1 MHRLA
6 ITVFSAFIAFIMP
19 GHAQTAVHTAK
30 ADSLMGEYRFEE
42 ALGCL
47 EDMAAAA
54 TDSADLAV
62 LQGKILRCRNA
73 IALAEFVSSPKTV
86 AAENFHKDSFFLYL
100 PLAERSWRICPNSL
114 VQNRRK
120 DFPSAFYHRDGDDII
135 VFTDK
140 TENGQWGLFST
151 ERIND
156 TLWTYPSAV
165 DEGAFSSGN
174 VLFPMLSPDGKSLY
188 FASDGLYGMG
198 GYDLYVSHR
207 DGKTGKWGVPE
218 NLGFPYSS
226 PFNDILFAISEN
238 GKYCMTVSDRTSGG
252 GHGTGDSVRVYVME
266 YEPLAIKRKIQDPAE
281 LKAAASLEP
290 ATSATTAVKENPVQS
305 GKGMEKYSAV
315 LKEIRSLRDSLSKI
329 ESGLKTMREK
339 YIASSADENMRASIR
354 SGIEVSEAAMVRLR
368 AESDRLNAELAAI
381 EMDFLA
387 NGVVIDPDKALENI
401 GNKVTGPQVVSE
413 GFVFEKHMPGRDFE
427 IMVEKPVKQFDYSFQ
442 ILPVGRF
449 AEDNRLPDGLIYQI
463 QIFASAAPAGVKDLG
478 GLSPVFMRNPSK
490 GKYIYSVGVFETYD
504 QARSNLVK
512 VRSRGFGSAFINAF
526 YDGEKISVAE
536 GREMERKGVPSEY
549 MVCILSPDG
558 SLDETA
564 SEIIKAGTSMDIIR
578 TLNENGTVYM
588 VGPFKTKAEA
598 EKLAGK
604 LIAADVKGISVEKQ
618 E

>member
-114 VQNRRK
+114 VQNRRE

-140 TENGQWGLFST
+140 TGNGQWGLFST
-151 ERIND
+151 ERLND

-238 GKYCMTVSDRTSGG
+238 GKYCMTVSDRASGG
-252 GHGTGDSVRVYVME
+252 GQGAGDSVRVYVME

-290 ATSATTAVKENPVQS
+290 ATSATAAVKENPVQS

-354 SGIEVSEAAMVRLR
+354 SGIEASEAAMVRLR

-413 GFVFEKHMPGRDFE
+413 GFVFERHIPGGDFE

-504 QARSNLVK
+504 QARSNLGK

-588 VGPFKTKAEA
+588 VGPFKAKAEA

>member
-114 VQNRRK
+114 VQNRRE

-140 TENGQWGLFST
+140 TGNGQWGLFST
-151 ERIND
+151 ERLND

-238 GKYCMTVSDRTSGG
+238 GKYCMTVSDRASGG
-252 GHGTGDSVRVYVME
+252 GQGAGDSVRVYVME

-290 ATSATTAVKENPVQS
+290 ATSATAAVKENPVQS

-339 YIASSADENMRASIR
+339 YAASSADENMQASIR
-354 SGIEVSEAAMVRLR
+354 SGIEASEAAMVQLR

-401 GNKVTGPQVVSE
+401 GNKGTGQQVVSE

-504 QARSNLVK
+504 QARSNLGK

>member
-54 TDSADLAV
+54 TDSADLSV

-73 IALAEFVSSPKTV
+73 IALAEFVSSPRTV

-114 VQNRRK
+114 VQNRRE

-140 TENGQWGLFST
+140 TGNGQWGLFST
-151 ERIND
+151 ERLND

-238 GKYCMTVSDRTSGG
+238 GKYCMTVSDRASGG
-252 GHGTGDSVRVYVME
+252 GQGAGDSVRVYVME

-290 ATSATTAVKENPVQS
+290 ATSATAAVKENPVQS

-339 YIASSADENMRASIR
+339 YAASSADENMQASIR
-354 SGIEVSEAAMVRLR
+354 SGIEASEAAMVQLR
-368 AESDRLNAELAAI
+368 AESDRLNAELATI

-401 GNKVTGPQVVSE
+401 GNKGTGPQIASE
-413 GFVFEKHMPGRDFE
+413 GFVFERHIPGGDFE

-504 QARSNLVK
+504 QARSNLGK

>member
-114 VQNRRK
+114 VQNRRE

-140 TENGQWGLFST
+140 TGNGQWGLFST
-151 ERIND
+151 ERLND
-156 TLWTYPSAV
+156 TLWTYPSSV

-504 QARSNLVK
+504 QARSNLGK
-512 VRSRGFGSAFINAF
+512 VRSRGFDSAFINAF

>member
-19 GHAQTAVHTAK
+19 GHAQTTVHTAK

-54 TDSADLAV
+54 TDSADLTV

-114 VQNRRK
+114 VQNRRE

-140 TENGQWGLFST
+140 TGNGQWGLFST
-151 ERIND
+151 ERLND
-156 TLWTYPSAV
+156 TLWTYPSSV

-339 YIASSADENMRASIR
+339 YAASSADENMQASIR
-354 SGIEVSEAAMVRLR
+354 SGIEASEAAMVQLR

-504 QARSNLVK
+504 QARSNLGK

>member
-238 GKYCMTVSDRTSGG
+238 GKYCMTVSDRASGG
-252 GHGTGDSVRVYVME
+252 GQGAGDSVRVYVME

-290 ATSATTAVKENPVQS
+290 ATSATAAVKENPVQS

-339 YIASSADENMRASIR
+339 YAASSADENMQASIR
-354 SGIEVSEAAMVRLR
+354 SGIEASEAAMVQLR

-401 GNKVTGPQVVSE
+401 GNKGTGPQIASK
-413 GFVFEKHMPGRDFE
+413 GFVFERHIPGGDFE

-504 QARSNLVK
+504 QARSNLGK

>member
-114 VQNRRK
+114 VQNRRE

-140 TENGQWGLFST
+140 TGNGQWGLFST
-151 ERIND
+151 ERLND
-156 TLWTYPSAV
+156 TLWTYPSSV

-266 YEPLAIKRKIQDPAE
+266 YEPLAIKRKIQNPAE

-290 ATSATTAVKENPVQS
+290 ATSATAAVKENPVQS

-339 YIASSADENMRASIR
+339 YAASSADENMQASIR
-354 SGIEVSEAAMVRLR
+354 SGIEASEAAMVQLR

-401 GNKVTGPQVVSE
+401 GNKVTGHQIASE
-413 GFVFEKHMPGRDFE
+413 EFIFERHIPGGDFE

-504 QARSNLVK
+504 QARSNLGK

-604 LIAADVKGISVEKQ
+604 LIASDVKGISVEKQ

>member
-54 TDSADLAV
+54 TDSAALAV

-73 IALAEFVSSPKTV
+73 IALAEFVSSPRTV

-290 ATSATTAVKENPVQS
+290 ATSATAAVKENPVQT

-339 YIASSADENMRASIR
+339 YAASSADENMQASIR
-354 SGIEVSEAAMVRLR
+354 SGIEASEAAMVQLR

-401 GNKVTGPQVVSE
+401 GNKVTGQQIASK
-413 GFVFEKHMPGRDFE
+413 GFVFERHIPGEDFE

-504 QARSNLVK
+504 QARSNLGK

-604 LIAADVKGISVEKQ
+604 LIASDVKGISVEKQ

>member
-1 MHRLA
+1 MYRLA

-19 GHAQTAVHTAK
+19 GHAQNAVHTAK

-54 TDSADLAV
+54 TDSAALAV

-73 IALAEFVSSPKTV
+73 IALAEFVSSPRTV

-100 PLAERSWRICPNSL
+100 PLAERSWRICPNNL
-114 VQNRRK
+114 VQNRRE
-120 DFPSAFYHRDGDDII
+120 DFPSAFYHCDGDDVI

-140 TENGQWGLFST
+140 TETGQWGLFST

-207 DGKTGKWGVPE
+207 DEKTGKWGVPE

-266 YEPLAIKRKIQDPAE
+266 YEPLAIKRKIQDPEE

-290 ATSATTAVKENPVQS
+290 ATSAPTAVKENPVQS

-354 SGIEVSEAAMVRLR
+354 SGIEVSEAAMVQLR

-401 GNKVTGPQVVSE
+401 GNKGTGQQIASK
-413 GFVFEKHMPGRDFE
+413 GFVFERHIPGGDFE

-504 QARSNLVK
+504 QARSNLGK

-604 LIAADVKGISVEKQ
+604 LIASDVKGISVEKQ

>member
-114 VQNRRK
+114 VQNRRE

-140 TENGQWGLFST
+140 TGNGQWGLFST
-151 ERIND
+151 ERLND
-156 TLWTYPSAV
+156 TLWTYPSSV

-290 ATSATTAVKENPVQS
+290 ATSATAAVKENPVQS

-339 YIASSADENMRASIR
+339 YAASSADENMQASIR
-354 SGIEVSEAAMVRLR
+354 SGIEASEAAMVQLR

-401 GNKVTGPQVVSE
+401 GNKVTGHQIASE
-413 GFVFEKHMPGRDFE
+413 EFIFERHIPGGDFE

-504 QARSNLVK
+504 QARSNLGK